1 MTKSLHFRTDI
12 SFLRAISVI
21 AVLLF
26 HYKIDFFRGGFV
38 GVDIFFVISGYLMT
52 KIILSGISK
61 NTFNILEFYKKRV
74 IRIFPAL
81 ITALIFFGIAV
92 YFLVPTQFINYCK
105 SAFSSSLF
113 FSNMYYYLNSGYFDL
128 GSQFNFLLHTW
139 SLSVEWQ
146 FYMIY
151 PLLLLP
157 FRKLYLN
164 SRKWF
169 SLIFIVLIIGS
180 FISMNIHNRNNPG
193 YAFYIFYTRAW
204 EMMIGGL
211 VFLYEDRSRKLPN
224 KYKNILVAA
233 SIFVIY
239 LCIYKFQWYSYLTL
253 VPILATAAILWANV
267 NWVLFSNKLTKF
279 LGDISYS
286 LYLWHWPLYVISLY
300 WNMNNASI
308 DKLIFISLSFIF
320 AIASYSLI
328 ERRDYNKKVKFI
340 LSLSVVTFICSFLA
354 TKINTNIIFN
364 KETSGLAYYA
374 SNYKYSNTAKEQYLT
389 GINHLSD
396 NKPFDIKIT
405 KNWKIDPNKKN
416 IILLGDSHAG
426 MFGKSFKDYYNNSK
440 INIIQIT
447 ADATYPMYNSNTP
460 YKGPKDM
467 FNYFFKEYFPT
478 NYKHIDKII
487 INSSYAGYS
496 KEEISK
502 NIDYTENYFSRYNI
516 PILYIGQNQLYSIDF
531 PTTYYFSKYDI
542 QYGINI
548 DSDNNVKEINKF
560 LINKLGNRYINILR
574 LKIHEISKDGI
585 PLMYDTS
592 HFTEQGANQYMPLI
606 TSKINN

>member
-1 MTKSLHFRTDI
+1 
-12 SFLRAISVI
+12 
-21 AVLLF
+21 
-26 HYKIDFFRGGFV
+26 
-38 GVDIFFVISGYLMT
+38 
-52 KIILSGISK
+52 
-61 NTFNILEFYKKRV
+61 
-74 IRIFPAL
+74 
-81 ITALIFFGIAV
+81 
-92 YFLVPTQFINYCK
+92 
-105 SAFSSSLF
+105 
-113 FSNMYYYLNSGYFDL
+113 
-128 GSQFNFLLHTW
+128 
-139 SLSVEWQ
+139 
-146 FYMIY
+146 
-151 PLLLLP
+151 
-157 FRKLYLN
+157 
-164 SRKWF
+164 
-169 SLIFIVLIIGS
+169 
-180 FISMNIHNRNNPG
+180 
-193 YAFYIFYTRAW
+193 
-204 EMMIGGL
+204 
-211 VFLYEDRSRKLPN
+211 
-224 KYKNILVAA
+224 
-233 SIFVIY
+233 
-239 LCIYKFQWYSYLTL
+239 
-253 VPILATAAILWANV
+253 
-267 NWVLFSNKLTKF
+267 
-279 LGDISYS
+279 
-286 LYLWHWPLYVISLY
+286 
-300 WNMNNASI
+300 MNNASI